1 LLRTK
6 PYFLAPA
13 YPIVFAAGAVVFERW
28 VLRPRFAWI
37 RPAYVALLALVG
49 ILLAPDLM
57 PILPPATAMHAYGSL
72 TQVLGDRLGWD
83 SLTNTVGQV
92 YAGLPPAQRAQA
104 CVLTSNYGEAGALSQ
119 LAAPGRLPPII
130 SGHNN
135 YYLWG
140 PDTCTG
146 QVVIGVGYSP
156 ADFKGTYADI
166 ALAATQRCQYCV
178 SFEQDVPI
186 VVASNPTITMNLAR
200 LWPSVKHYD

>member
-1 LLRTK
+1 
-6 PYFLAPA
+6 
-13 YPIVFAAGAVVFERW
+13 
-28 VLRPRFAWI
+28 
-37 RPAYVALLALVG
+37 
-49 ILLAPDLM
+49 M